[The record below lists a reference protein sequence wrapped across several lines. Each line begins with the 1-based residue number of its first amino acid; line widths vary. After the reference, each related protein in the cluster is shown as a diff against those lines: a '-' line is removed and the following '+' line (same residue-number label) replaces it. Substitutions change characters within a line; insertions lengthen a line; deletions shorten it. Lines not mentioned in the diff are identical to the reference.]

1 MTFTLYFQ
9 LAVSVSPQT
18 GVAVLLVVPVTMER
32 VTVMITLI
40 VLRVSS
46 VERITAGKS
55 DPVLNHWLTAALNQ
69 VKETLMPI
77 S

>member
-1 MTFTLYFQ
+1 MLR
-9 LAVSVSPQT
+9 A
-18 GVAVLLVVPVTMER
+18 VPVTMER

-69 VKETLMPI
+69 VKDASIKYLLTM
-77 S
+77 SWVG

>member
-1 MTFTLYFQ
+1 MLI
-9 LAVSVSPQT
+9 A
-18 GVAVLLVVPVTMER
+18 VPVTKER

-69 VKETLMPI
+69 VKDILMPN

>member
-1 MTFTLYFQ
+1 
-9 LAVSVSPQT
+9 
-18 GVAVLLVVPVTMER
+18 MER

-69 VKETLMPI
+69 VKDTLIKYLTILTM
-77 S
+77 SWVG

>member
-1 MTFTLYFQ
+1 MLR
-9 LAVSVSPQT
+9 A
-18 GVAVLLVVPVTMER
+18 VPVTMER

-69 VKETLMPI
+69 VKDTLIDYLMTRLWLRLVYVALG
-77 S
+77 SLLG

>member
-1 MTFTLYFQ
+1 MLR
-9 LAVSVSPQT
+9 A
-18 GVAVLLVVPVTMER
+18 VPVTMER

-69 VKETLMPI
+69 VKDTLIDYLMTRLWLRLVYLALG
-77 S
+77 SLLG